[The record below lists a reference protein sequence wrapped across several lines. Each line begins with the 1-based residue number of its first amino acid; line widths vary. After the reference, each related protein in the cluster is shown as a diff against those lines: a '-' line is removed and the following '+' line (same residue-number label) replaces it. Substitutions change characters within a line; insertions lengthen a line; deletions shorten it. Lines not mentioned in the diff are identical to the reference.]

1 MMETI
6 LGDNTSRFMIAA
18 GAVAIGLLCLAAV
31 LWLIRNKPSSPFVRG
46 GKNRQPRLAVL
57 DAAAVDTRRRLVLV
71 RRDDVE
77 HLIMIGGPTDIVIE
91 SRIAPE
97 QESPGPANL
106 QSKPEEK
113 AAPAPIAEARP
124 QSVSSPLPTRTPLP
138 AEAAVE
144 TVRQSAQT
152 NESPRVAARAEPST
166 RSVPDPQAPVQGPS
180 SPLQVS
186 RPSPAPQIPPLSVAV
201 EPSHADFGAL
211 RGQALP
217 LEPPTRNERTVPLAA
232 VEPVRPAI
240 EPVKAMPD
248 LPLPPRRAE
257 PEAAAEFERMLD
269 AEISGD
275 LQRLAPT
282 AQPRPEIRPAAAG
295 RQEPILG
302 SPLQDSRKE
311 PTIEEEMERML
322 SDISA
327 GRKL

>member
-1 MMETI
+1 
-6 LGDNTSRFMIAA
+6 
-18 GAVAIGLLCLAAV
+18 
-31 LWLIRNKPSSPFVRG
+31 
-46 GKNRQPRLAVL
+46 
-57 DAAAVDTRRRLVLV
+57 
-71 RRDDVE
+71 
-77 HLIMIGGPTDIVIE
+77 
-91 SRIAPE
+91 IAPE